1 MANIRK
7 RRNRFNVQIRHV
19 GLPSIFKTFNL
30 KTDAE
35 RWVKATEAAIDRG
48 EISHEKSATYLTLN
62 DILQRYLK
70 EVVVHK
76 KSSSVE
82 TYIIC
87 AIARADVAS
96 IRLNKLRPHHLAS
109 YRDQRLEVVT
119 GSTVVRELSIINQA
133 LQLAINEWDVDLK
146 TNPMAKVKSPS
157 WNKPRERRLKFG
169 EQNLLIKECSVSK
182 NVWLKP
188 VVLLALE
195 TAMRRGEIL
204 NLKWE
209 NINLSQQTCYLPM
222 TKNGSSRNVPLSLN
236 AISILNDLAR
246 SFDGRVFPISNTSLR
261 GLWNRACR
269 RADITDLHFHD
280 LRHEA
285 TSRFFEKGLN
295 VMEVATITGHKDLR
309 MLQRYTHLRAE
320 DLAKKLG

>member
-7 RRNRFNVQIRHV
+7 RNKRYTVQIRHV

-30 KTDAE
+30 RTDAE
-35 RWVKATEAAIDRG
+35 RWARATETSIDRG
-48 EISHEKSATYLTLN
+48 DLPHERSTTFLTLN
-62 DILQRYLK
+62 DILQRYLA
-70 EVVVHK
+70 EVVVYK
-76 KSSSVE
+76 KSASVE
-82 TYIIC
+82 TYIIRQ
-87 AIARADVAS
+87 IKRDELAS
-96 IRLNKLRPHHLAS
+96 IKLNKMRSHHIAA

-133 LQLAINEWDVDLK
+133 LQLAINEWDADLE
-146 TNPMAKVKSPS
+146 TNPMAKVKSPI
-157 WNKPRERRLKFG
+157 WNKPRERRLKIG
-169 EQNLLIKECSVSK
+169 EQDLLIKECSVSK
-182 NVWLKP
+182 NIWLKP

-222 TKNGSSRNVPLSLN
+222 TKNGSSRNVPLSLD

-261 GLWNRACR
+261 GLWNRACK
-269 RADITDLHFHD
+269 RAGIMDLHFHD

>member
-7 RRNRFNVQIRHV
+7 RNKRYTVQIRHV

-30 KTDAE
+30 RTDAE
-35 RWVKATEAAIDRG
+35 RWARATETSIDRG
-48 EISHEKSATYLTLN
+48 DLPHERSTTFLTLN
-62 DILQRYLK
+62 DILQRYLA

-82 TYIIC
+82 TYIIR
-87 AIARADVAS
+87 AIERADVAS
-96 IRLNKLRPHHLAS
+96 IRLNKLRPHHIAA

-133 LQLAINEWDVDLK
+133 LQLAINEWDADLE

-157 WNKPRERRLKFG
+157 WNKPRERRLKIG
-169 EQNLLIKECSVSK
+169 EQDLLIKECSVSK
-182 NVWLKP
+182 NIWLKP

-209 NINLSQQTCYLPM
+209 NISVDQQTCYLPM
-222 TKNGSSRNVPLSLN
+222 TKNGSSRNVPLSLD

-269 RADITDLHFHD
+269 RAGITDLHFHD